1 MLKIAIKFFFLLEC
15 IVIILYYLSIHAI
28 IISNDTYMYL
38 YLLIFESVLLPC
50 GKQLSSAQTL
60 RNSSKLHAAV
70 TLAKKYA

>member
-1 MLKIAIKFFFLLEC
+1 MLKIAIKYFFLLEC
-15 IVIILYYLSIHAI
+15 IVILYYLSIHAI